1 MSGVTLTK
9 VLWLRTQNKND
20 ESNDDESRDRG
31 VSKGQRDVGETKEN
45 ERGANLNSEWKGC
58 NDKR

>member
-45 ERGANLNSEWKGC
+45 ERGANLNLE
-58 NDKR
+58 